1 MKQEVTSA
9 TLGQALCAAEA
20 ERDKLKSGLG
30 HIQVGN
36 DGTLNRAEL
45 FASYLVRANVHA
57 YVHANVRMFMY
68 RARSLFV
75 QRDFVVLRNSISV

>member
-30 HIQVGN
+30 HIQVRMLA
-36 DGTLNRAEL
+36 TWT
-45 FASYLVRANVHA
+45 FFLVGCQEIPVALS
-57 YVHANVRMFMY
+57 FSLDS
-68 RARSLFV
+68 SLFHSDE
-75 QRDFVVLRNSISV
+75 RCCL

>member
-36 DGTLNRAEL
+36 DGTLNRVEL
-45 FASYLVRANVHA
+45 VVELVASYLVRANVHA
-57 YVHANVRMFMY
+57 YVAVY
-68 RARSLFV
+68 RARFLFV
-75 QRDFVVLRNSISV
+75 KRDFVV